1 MLFQLLKV
9 IHACYWMKH
18 SVFSDAFGL
27 HRLLVVNSKLLWFFL
42 LAQLV
47 LALTEIPLL
56 KLSHAYI

>member
-1 MLFQLLKV
+1 MHV
-9 IHACYWMKH
+9 IEMKH
-18 SVFSDAFGL
+18 SVFSDAFGV